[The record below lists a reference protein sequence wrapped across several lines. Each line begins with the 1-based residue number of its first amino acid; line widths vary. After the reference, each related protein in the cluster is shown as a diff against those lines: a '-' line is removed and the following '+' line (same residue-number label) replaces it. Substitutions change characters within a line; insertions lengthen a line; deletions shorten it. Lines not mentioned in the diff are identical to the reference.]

1 MITKR
6 QIRFAMLISL
16 MLHVLFAVGV
26 TSILAYK
33 RSMPPI
39 NDDFEEA
46 INIRSNNY
54 YSSSINTKYFSREE
68 NEPLHSGRLE
78 GGSVWWRWIAPDEC
92 EVSFNVISPDFKHV
106 FGVYTGALL
115 ETLGKVPISSIVDES
130 KYNFQAIKGM
140 TYHFVVA
147 STLPKTSG
155 SLEIQM
161 SVSENDDDY
170 VIIMPEMF
178 ETIEE
183 EEEKKFV
190 RTDSNELSPI
200 TPVNTNLESDKN
212 TTAQSDSVPPA
223 DGDENMPNISG
234 QDLPFGDL
242 AEKDYSEGE
251 DQGNPAL
258 PIVPQWSPEKKSM
271 KDDSLSKE
279 ESNDNP
285 ERINNLEVS
294 NLTEPKNSDSHFE
307 NILSEDIE
315 DDDVKLNQE
324 ELELIESL
332 EKKDLDSVGSNIFR
346 KPPEPQQTEPQQTEP
361 IKKDLPPLET
371 AFQPETLKKRTLGK
385 LSNLGEASLNVEET
399 DLGHF
404 KKKVDLAIQKSWH
417 RARSA
422 HADLVK
428 YGSLKVRFW
437 INQRGQ
443 IVDIRL
449 LRNDADPVVVD
460 FSISGILRAQ
470 IPPVPEKLIERT
482 QDGKMEFEYE
492 IIIY

>member
-6 QIRFAMLISL
+6 QIRFAALISIA
-16 MLHVLFAVGV
+16 LHLLFAFGI

-39 NDDFEEA
+39 NDDFEKA
-46 INIRSNNY
+46 INIRSSNY
-54 YSSSINTKYFSREE
+54 FSSSINTKYLSREE
-68 NEPLHSGRLE
+68 NEPLHSGREE
-78 GGSVWWRWIAPDEC
+78 GGSVWWRGTAPDEC
-92 EVSFNVISPDFKHV
+92 EVSFNVISSDFEHV
-106 FGVYTGALL
+106 FGIYTGALL
-115 ETLGKVPISSIVDES
+115 ETLGKVPISSTPEES
-130 KYNFQAIKGM
+130 KYKFQALKGM

-147 STLPKTSG
+147 STLPLNSG
-155 SLEIQM
+155 SLEMQM
-161 SVSENDDDY
+161 SISENDDDY
-170 VIIMPEMF
+170 VIIMPEML
-178 ETIEE
+178 ETIEK
-183 EEEKKFV
+183 EEEKRFI

-200 TPVNTNLESDKN
+200 IPVDTNLESDKS
-212 TTAQSDSVPPA
+212 TTAQSDLVPSA
-223 DGDENMPNISG
+223 DGDENAPNISG

-242 AEKDYSEGE
+242 AKKDYSEGE
-251 DQGNPAL
+251 DQDNPGL
-258 PIVPQWSPEKKSM
+258 PIVPQWAPEKIVM
-271 KDDSLSKE
+271 KEDSLSKE
-279 ESNDNP
+279 EPNNNS
-285 ERINNLEVS
+285 EQINNLEVS
-294 NLTEPKNSDSHFE
+294 ELREPENSDSHFE
-307 NILSEDIE
+307 NNLPEKIE
-315 DDDVKLNQE
+315 DDDLKLNKE

-332 EKKDLDSVGSNIFR
+332 EKKDLGSVGSDFV
-346 KPPEPQQTEPQQTEP
+346 KKSPQPEQTET
-361 IKKDLPPLET
+361 IKKDLPPSET
-371 AFQPETLKKRTLGK
+371 AFQPETIKKRTLGK
-385 LSNLGEASLNVEET
+385 LSNLGEAALNVEET

-460 FSISGILRAQ
+460 FSISGILRAE
-470 IPPVPEKLIERT
+470 IPEVPQKLIERT
-482 QDGKMEFEYE
+482 QDGRMEFEYE

>member
-115 ETLGKVPISSIVDES
+115 ETLGKVPISSTVDES
-130 KYNFQAIKGM
+130 KYKFQAIKGM

-147 STLPKTSG
+147 STLPKSSG

-161 SVSENDDDY
+161 SVLENDDDF
-170 VIIMPEMF
+170 VIIMPEML

-212 TTAQSDSVPPA
+212 TTAQSDLVPSA
-223 DGDENMPNISG
+223 NGYENMPNILG

-279 ESNDNP
+279 ESNDNS

-294 NLTEPKNSDSHFE
+294 DLTEPKNSGSHFE

-332 EKKDLDSVGSNIFR
+332 EKKDSNSVGSNIVK
-346 KPPEPQQTEPQQTEP
+346 KPPESQQTEP

-385 LSNLGEASLNVEET
+385 LSNLGEAALNVEET

-482 QDGKMEFEYE
+482 QDGRMEFEYE

>member
-6 QIRFAMLISL
+6 QIRFAVLISI
-16 MLHVLFAVGV
+16 MLHVLFAVGI

-68 NEPLHSGRLE
+68 NEPLHSGRSE

-92 EVSFNVISPDFKHV
+92 EVSFNVTSPDFKHV

-115 ETLGKVPISSIVDES
+115 ETLGKVPISSTVDES
-130 KYNFQAIKGM
+130 KYKFQAIKGM

-147 STLPKTSG
+147 STLPKSSG
-155 SLEIQM
+155 SLEMQM
-161 SVSENDDDY
+161 SVSENDDEY
-170 VIIMPEMF
+170 VIIMPEML

-190 RTDSNELSPI
+190 RTDSNQLSPI
-200 TPVNTNLESDKN
+200 TPVKTNLESDKN
-212 TTAQSDSVPPA
+212 TTAQSDSVPSA

-279 ESNDNP
+279 ESNDNS

-294 NLTEPKNSDSHFE
+294 DLTEPKNSDSHFE

-332 EKKDLDSVGSNIFR
+332 EKKDSDSVGSNIV
-346 KPPEPQQTEPQQTEP
+346 KKLPEPQQTEP
-361 IKKDLPPLET
+361 IKKDLHPLET

-385 LSNLGEASLNVEET
+385 LSNLGEAALNVEET

-404 KKKVDLAIQKSWH
+404 KKTVDLAIQKSWH

-482 QDGKMEFEYE
+482 QDGRMEFEYE

>member
-115 ETLGKVPISSIVDES
+115 ETLGKVPISSTVDES
-130 KYNFQAIKGM
+130 KYKFQAIKGM

-147 STLPKTSG
+147 STLPKSSG
-155 SLEIQM
+155 SLEMQM
-161 SVSENDDDY
+161 SVSENDDEY
-170 VIIMPEMF
+170 VIIMPEML

-212 TTAQSDSVPPA
+212 TTAQSDLVPSA
-223 DGDENMPNISG
+223 NGYENMPNILG

-279 ESNDNP
+279 ESNDNS

-294 NLTEPKNSDSHFE
+294 DLTEPKNSGSHFE

-332 EKKDLDSVGSNIFR
+332 EKKDSNSVGSNIVK
-346 KPPEPQQTEPQQTEP
+346 KPPESQQTEP

-385 LSNLGEASLNVEET
+385 LSNLGEAALNVEET

-482 QDGKMEFEYE
+482 QDGRMEFEYE

>member
-6 QIRFAMLISL
+6 QIRFAMLISI
-16 MLHVLFAVGV
+16 MLHVLFAVGI

-68 NEPLHSGRLE
+68 NEPLHSGRSE

-115 ETLGKVPISSIVDES
+115 ETLGKVPISSTVDES
-130 KYNFQAIKGM
+130 KYKFQAIKGM

-147 STLPKTSG
+147 STLPKSSG
-155 SLEIQM
+155 SLEMQM
-161 SVSENDDDY
+161 SVSENDDEY
-170 VIIMPEMF
+170 VIIMPEML

-212 TTAQSDSVPPA
+212 TTAQSDSVQSA
-223 DGDENMPNISG
+223 DGDENMPNILG

-271 KDDSLSKE
+271 KEDSLLKE
-279 ESNDNP
+279 ESNDNS

-294 NLTEPKNSDSHFE
+294 DLTEPKNSDSHFE

-332 EKKDLDSVGSNIFR
+332 EKKDLDYAGANIVK
-346 KPPEPQQTEPQQTEP
+346 KPPEPQQTEP

-385 LSNLGEASLNVEET
+385 LSNLGEAALNVEET

-460 FSISGILRAQ
+460 FSISGILRAE

-482 QDGKMEFEYE
+482 QDGRMEFEYE

>member
-6 QIRFAMLISL
+6 QIRFAMLISI
-16 MLHVLFAVGV
+16 MLHVLFAVGI

-68 NEPLHSGRLE
+68 NEPLHSGCSE

-115 ETLGKVPISSIVDES
+115 ETLGKVPISSTVDES
-130 KYNFQAIKGM
+130 KYKFQAIKGM

-147 STLPKTSG
+147 STLPKSSG
-155 SLEIQM
+155 SLEMQM
-161 SVSENDDDY
+161 SVSENDDEY
-170 VIIMPEMF
+170 VIIMPEML

-200 TPVNTNLESDKN
+200 TPVNSNLESDKN
-212 TTAQSDSVPPA
+212 TTAQSDSVPSA

-258 PIVPQWSPEKKSM
+258 PIVPQWSPEKKPM
-271 KDDSLSKE
+271 KEDSLSKE
-279 ESNDNP
+279 ESNDNS

-294 NLTEPKNSDSHFE
+294 DLTEPKNSDSHFE

-315 DDDVKLNQE
+315 DDDLKLNQE

-332 EKKDLDSVGSNIFR
+332 EKKDSDSVGSNIVK
-346 KPPEPQQTEPQQTEP
+346 KPSEPQQTEP

-385 LSNLGEASLNVEET
+385 LSNLGEAALNVEET

-460 FSISGILRAQ
+460 FSISGILRAE

-482 QDGKMEFEYE
+482 QDGRMEFEYE

>member
-6 QIRFAMLISL
+6 QIRFAMLISI
-16 MLHVLFAVGV
+16 MLHVLFAVGI

-68 NEPLHSGRLE
+68 NEPLHSGRSE

-115 ETLGKVPISSIVDES
+115 ETLGKVPISSTVDES
-130 KYNFQAIKGM
+130 KYKFQAIKGM

-147 STLPKTSG
+147 STLPKSSG
-155 SLEIQM
+155 SLEMQM
-161 SVSENDDDY
+161 SVSENDDEY
-170 VIIMPEMF
+170 VIIMPEML

-200 TPVNTNLESDKN
+200 TPEKTNLESDKN
-212 TTAQSDSVPPA
+212 TTAQSDSVPSA

-271 KDDSLSKE
+271 KEDSLLKE
-279 ESNDNP
+279 ESNDNS

-294 NLTEPKNSDSHFE
+294 DLTEPKNSDSHFE

-315 DDDVKLNQE
+315 DDDLKLNQE

-332 EKKDLDSVGSNIFR
+332 EKKDSDSVGANIVK
-346 KPPEPQQTEPQQTEP
+346 KPPEP

-385 LSNLGEASLNVEET
+385 LSNLGEAALNVEET

-460 FSISGILRAQ
+460 FSISGILRAE

-482 QDGKMEFEYE
+482 QDGRMEFEYE

>member
-6 QIRFAMLISL
+6 QIRFAMLISI
-16 MLHVLFAVGV
+16 MLHVLFAVGI
-26 TSILAYK
+26 TSMLAYK

-92 EVSFNVISPDFKHV
+92 EVSINVISPDFKHV

-115 ETLGKVPISSIVDES
+115 ETLGKVPISSTVDES
-130 KYNFQAIKGM
+130 KYKFQAIKGM

-147 STLPKTSG
+147 STLPKSSG
-155 SLEIQM
+155 SLEMQM
-161 SVSENDDDY
+161 SVSENDDEY
-170 VIIMPEMF
+170 VIIMPEML

-200 TPVNTNLESDKN
+200 TPVKTNLESDKN
-212 TTAQSDSVPPA
+212 TTAQSDSVPSA

-271 KDDSLSKE
+271 KEDSLLKE
-279 ESNDNP
+279 ESNDNS

-294 NLTEPKNSDSHFE
+294 DLTEPKNSDSDFE

-315 DDDVKLNQE
+315 DDDLKLNQE

-332 EKKDLDSVGSNIFR
+332 EKKDSDSVGSNIVK
-346 KPPEPQQTEPQQTEP
+346 KPPEPQQTEP

-385 LSNLGEASLNVEET
+385 LSNLGEAALNVEET

-460 FSISGILRAQ
+460 FSISGILRAE

-482 QDGKMEFEYE
+482 QDGRMEFEYE